1 MENIWILICFS
12 RKKLYLLIPSK
23 ICWLVD
29 MLVEDKNI
37 SIVDAIKTIYTSD
50 LYRRLQ
56 DESTKFWHLG
66 PVALYEELLREI

>member
-1 MENIWILICFS
+1 MDIDLAFEEKIC
-12 RKKLYLLIPSK
+12 YLLIPFK

-29 MLVEDKNI
+29 MLVEDKNL
-37 SIVDAIKTIYTSD
+37 SIVDAIKTVYTSD
-50 LYRRLQ
+50 LYRKLQ

>member
-1 MENIWILICFS
+1 MDIDLAFEEKIC
-12 RKKLYLLIPSK
+12 YLLIPSK

-29 MLVEDKNI
+29 MLVEDKNL
-37 SIVDAIKTIYTSD
+37 SIVDAIKTVYTSD
-50 LYRRLQ
+50 LYRKLQ

>member
-1 MENIWILICFS
+1 MENKWILTCFS

-29 MLVEDKNI
+29 MLVEDKDL

-50 LYRRLQ
+50 LYRKLQ
-56 DESTKFWHLG
+56 DESTKIWHLG

>member
-1 MENIWILICFS
+1 MGNMWILTCFS

-29 MLVEDKNI
+29 MLVEDKDL

-50 LYRRLQ
+50 LYRKLQ
-56 DESTKFWHLG
+56 DESTKIWHLG